1 MKIIVNDTLHGFEF
15 SEKKELSDISA
26 TAYIGKHKKSGC
38 EIIFLDREDV
48 NKTFLISFATI
59 PEDDTGVFH
68 ILEHSVLCGS
78 ERYPVKEPFV
88 ELLKGSLSTFLNAM
102 TYNDKTVYPVSS
114 KCDRDFLGLVS
125 VYLDAVLHPRML
137 KEERIFRQEGWHY
150 EYDGSSLSY
159 NGVVYNEMK
168 GAYSSAD
175 DVANERLMKMLYP
188 DTCYSKD
195 SGGNPDAIPTLT
207 YEGFKAAHRRYY
219 HPSNAKIILDG
230 SVNLD
235 EILPLIDS
243 YLSEYDATDMG
254 VIISDQTVAPSSEA
268 SIEYEIAATESEE
281 GKERLILGYLTFGAD
296 ELEKNIAASIIRD
309 YLTGSNEAPLKK
321 ALLDT
326 GLCEDV
332 SMYELDGIKRYAT
345 VIDVRNVKEGA
356 FDKLTEI
363 VYDVIEGEISR
374 GLKRERLIASINS
387 LEYRLREADYGTYPK
402 GLMYSLSMLDTWL
415 YGLDPTMGFRFTEL
429 LHSMREHLKG
439 DFYEKT
445 LAEMIVN
452 NERQTLKL
460 HPSKTLAERRK
471 DEEEKELK
479 RIKDALSEREL
490 DAILEGA
497 RALTEW
503 QSAEN
508 TPEALATLPKL
519 TLDDISTEPEIPKT
533 DVLTYGEAT
542 LLYHHVP
549 TAGIIYSS
557 LVFDASDLTPTELY
571 DLNLATS
578 LMLNVKTENYDT
590 LTLQE
595 RIKTYLGLLAPQ
607 VTQYRS
613 ESGSPI
619 PALTVKAHALTQ
631 NKRELCSLVS
641 EVVYTSDLTDK
652 AAIKKILSQTKIALE
667 ESFIS
672 AGHSLAMGRADAHVS
687 AISAIEEYLGGYE
700 AYKITKSYEE
710 NFDEIS
716 DALIERM
723 TSLLSRTLVRE
734 RLTVNLACP
743 YDEELFTSLVNIA
756 KEGGAPAGECKIK
769 PLPPEN
775 EAIVIPSR
783 VAYAAASNWLSAFG
797 GEFHGSSQVARA
809 ILNFEHLWSSIR
821 VRGGAYGAGVMMRKT
836 GRVSFYSYRD
846 PKPRKSFDVY
856 RECADFLRSY
866 ANECEDLTSLII
878 GAVGNFAPLFTP
890 RLTAE
895 LSLARYFAKTTYESE
910 KRILEE
916 LIGTTTDDLLRI
928 ADTIEAAVNGA
939 TLCLVGSAEH
949 AAECS
954 DIITKTLEL

>member
-1 MKIIVNDTLHGFEF
+1 MKINANDTLHGFEF
-15 SEKKELSDISA
+15 FKKEELSDISA
-26 TAYIGKHKKSGC
+26 TAFIGKHKKSGA
-38 EIIFLDREDV
+38 EILFLDREDT

-78 ERYPVKEPFV
+78 DKYPVKEPFV

-125 VYLDAVLHPRML
+125 VYLDAVLHPKML
-137 KEERIFRQEGWHY
+137 KEENVFRQEGWHY
-150 EYDGSSLSY
+150 EYDGEALSY

-168 GAYSSAD
+168 GAYSSVD
-175 DVANERLMKMLYP
+175 DLANERLMKMLYP

-243 YLSEYDATDMG
+243 YLSEYDATDLN
-254 VIISDQTVAPSSEA
+254 VTIADQAVTPSSTED
-268 SIEYEIAATESEE
+268 IEYEIAATESEE

-345 VIDVRNVKEGA
+345 VIDIRNVKESA
-356 FDKLTEI
+356 FDRLTSVVNE
-363 VYDVIEGEISR
+363 VIDGEISR

-415 YGLDPTMGFRFTEL
+415 YGLDPTSGFRFTEIL
-429 LHSMREHLKG
+429 RTMREHLNG
-439 DFYEKT
+439 DFYETT
-445 LAEMIVN
+445 LREMITD
-452 NERQTLKL
+452 NERQTLRL

-471 DEEEKELK
+471 AEE
-479 RIKDALSEREL
+479 EREL
-490 DAILEGA
+490 KKIKDSLTEAELNAISESA
-497 RALTEW
+497 KALTEW

-508 TPEALATLPKL
+508 TPEALATLPRL
-519 TLDDISTEPEIPKT
+519 TLDDISREPEIPKT
-533 DVLTYGEAT
+533 DILTYGEAG

-557 LVFDASDLTPTELY
+557 LVFDASDLSPTELY
-571 DLNLATS
+571 DLNLATA

-613 ESGSPI
+613 ESGTPI
-619 PALTVKAHALTQ
+619 PVLTVKAHALSQ
-631 NKRELCSLVS
+631 NATELCSLVG
-641 EVVYTSDLTDK
+641 EVIYTSDIADK

-687 AISAIEEYLGGYE
+687 AASAIEEYLGGYE

-710 NFDEIS
+710 NFDGIA

-723 TSLLSRTLVRE
+723 TALLSRTLVKE
-734 RLTVNLACP
+734 RLTVNLAGP
-743 YDEELFTSLVNIA
+743 YDEKLFTSLVDIA
-756 KEGGAPAGECKIK
+756 KTGGAPAGECNIQ
-769 PLPPEN
+769 PLPQEN

-783 VAYAAASNWLSAFG
+783 VAYAAASNWLQSFG

-809 ILNFEHLWSSIR
+809 ILNFEHLWNSIR

-846 PKPRKSFDVY
+846 PKPRRSFDVY

-866 ANECEDLTSLII
+866 VKECPDLTSLII
-878 GAVGNFAPLFTP
+878 GAVGNFAPLLTP

-910 KRILEE
+910 KKILEE
-916 LIGTTTDDLLRI
+916 LIGTTKEDILRI
-928 ADTIEAAVNGA
+928 ADQVECAVNGA
-939 TLCLVGSAEH
+939 TLCLVGGAEH
-949 AAECS
+949 AKECA

>member
-1 MKIIVNDTLHGFEF
+1 MKINVNDTLHGFEF
-15 SEKKELSDISA
+15 FRKEELSDISA

-38 EIIFLDREDV
+38 EILFLDREDV

-78 ERYPVKEPFV
+78 DKYPVKEPFV

-137 KEERIFRQEGWHY
+137 KEENIFRQEGWHY
-150 EYDGSSLSY
+150 EYDGEALSY

-168 GAYSSAD
+168 GAYSSVD
-175 DVANERLMKMLYP
+175 DLANERLMKMLYP

-207 YEGFKAAHRRYY
+207 YEGFKAAHSRYY
-219 HPSNAKIILDG
+219 HPSGAKIILDG

-254 VIISDQTVAPSSEA
+254 VTIADQTVTPSATED
-268 SIEYEIAATESEE
+268 IEYEIAPTESEE

-345 VIDVRNVKEGA
+345 VIDIRNVKDGA

-363 VYDVIEGEISR
+363 VYDVIEGEIKR

-415 YGLDPTMGFRFTEL
+415 YGLDPTSGFRFTEIL
-429 LHSMREHLKG
+429 RTMREHLKG
-439 DFYEKT
+439 DFYEAT
-445 LAEMIVN
+445 LREMITD
-452 NERQTLKL
+452 NERQTLRL
-460 HPSKTLAERRK
+460 HPSKTLAERRLAA
-471 DEEEKELK
+471 EREALK
-479 RIKDALSEREL
+479 KIKDSLTEAELERIAE
-490 DAILEGA
+490 DAKTLA
-497 RALTEW
+497 EW
-503 QSAEN
+503 QSSEN

-519 TLDDISTEPEIPKT
+519 TLADISAEPEIPKT
-533 DVLTYGEAT
+533 DLITYGDAT

-557 LVFDASDLTPTELY
+557 LVFDASDLSPTELY
-571 DLNLATS
+571 DLNLATA

-613 ESGSPI
+613 ESGTPI
-619 PALTVKAHALTQ
+619 PAVTVKAHALSQ
-631 NKRELCSLVS
+631 NSSELCALVG
-641 EVVYTSDLTDK
+641 EVIYTSDLTDK

-667 ESFIS
+667 EGFIS

-687 AISAIEEYLGGYE
+687 AVSAIEEYLGGFE
-700 AYKITKSYEE
+700 AYRITKSYEE

-723 TSLLSRTLVRE
+723 TDLLSRVLVKE
-734 RLTVNLACP
+734 RLTVNLAGP
-743 YDEELFTSLVNIA
+743 YDEELFSSLVDIA
-756 KEGGAPAGECKIK
+756 RAGGTPAGECKIQ
-769 PLPPEN
+769 PLPAEN

-783 VAYAAASNWLSAFG
+783 VAYAAASNQLSLFG
-797 GEFHGSSQVARA
+797 EKFHGSSQVARA

-821 VRGGAYGAGVMMRKT
+821 VRGGAYGAGVLMRKT

-846 PKPRKSFDVY
+846 PKPRRSFDVY

-866 ANECEDLTSLII
+866 VNECPDLTSLII
-878 GAVGNFAPLFTP
+878 GAVGNFAPLLTP

-910 KRILEE
+910 KKILEE
-916 LIGTTTDDLLRI
+916 LIGTTKEDLLRI
-928 ADTIEAAVNGA
+928 ADQIEKTVGSA
-939 TLCLVGSAEH
+939 TLCLVGNAEH
-949 AAECS
+949 AKECA

>member
-1 MKIIVNDTLHGFEF
+1 MKINVNETLHGFEF
-15 SEKKELSDISA
+15 NKKIELPDISA
-26 TAYIGKHKKSGC
+26 AAFVGRHKKSGC
-38 EIIFLDREDV
+38 EILFLDREDL

-78 ERYPVKEPFV
+78 DKYTVKEPFV

-114 KCDRDFLGLVS
+114 KCDRDFHGLVS

-137 KEERIFRQEGWHY
+137 KEQRIFLQEGWHY
-150 EYDGSSLSY
+150 EYDGEALSY

-168 GAYSSAD
+168 GAYSSVD
-175 DVANERLMKMLYP
+175 DLANARLMKMLYP

-207 YEGFKAAHRRYY
+207 YEGFKAAHKRYY

-243 YLSEYDATDMG
+243 YLSEYDKKDLG
-254 VIISDQTVAPSSEA
+254 VTISDQKTAPSAEA
-268 SIEYEIAATESEE
+268 SLEYEIAATESEE
-281 GKERLILGYLTFGAD
+281 GKDRLILGYLTFGAE

-309 YLTGSNEAPLKK
+309 YLNGSNEAPLKK

-332 SMYELDGIKRYAT
+332 SMYELDGIKRYST
-345 VIDVRNVKEGA
+345 VIDIRNVKAGA
-356 FDKLTEI
+356 FDALIDLTNK
-363 VYDVIEGEISR
+363 VIENELST

-387 LEYRLREADYGTYPK
+387 LEYRLREADYSTYPK

-429 LHSMREHLKG
+429 LTKMRGYLDT
-439 DFYEKT
+439 DFYENT
-445 LAEMIVN
+445 LREMILD

-460 HPSKTLAERRK
+460 HPSKTLAERRQAK
-471 DEEEKELK
+471 EALELK
-479 RIKDALSEREL
+479 RIKDSLTEAEL
-490 DAILEGA
+490 DSITQAA
-497 RALTEW
+497 RSLTEW

-508 TPEALATLPKL
+508 TPESLATLPKL
-519 TLDDISTEPEIPKT
+519 TLADISGEPEIPKT
-533 DVLTYGEAT
+533 DVIRYGDAT
-542 LLYHHVP
+542 LLYHHVS
-549 TAGIIYSS
+549 TSGIIYSS
-557 LVFDASDLTPTELY
+557 LVFDASDLSPTELY
-571 DLNLATS
+571 DLNLAS
-578 LMLNVKTENYDT
+578 ALMLNVKTENYDT

-607 VTQYRS
+607 ITQYRS
-613 ESGSPI
+613 ESGRPI
-619 PALTVKAHALTQ
+619 PAFVVKAHALTQ
-631 NKRELCSLVS
+631 NATELCELVG
-641 EVVYTSDLTDK
+641 EVIYTSDLADK

-672 AGHSLAMGRADAHVS
+672 AGHSLAMGRADAQIS
-687 AISAIEEYLGGYE
+687 AISAIEEYLSGYE
-700 AYKITKSYEE
+700 AYRITKSYEE
-710 NFDEIS
+710 NFDTIA

-723 TSLLSRTLVRE
+723 ISLAKRVLVKE
-734 RLTVNLACP
+734 RLTVNLAGP
-743 YDEELFTSLVNIA
+743 YDKELFCALTSIA
-756 KEGGAPAGECKIK
+756 KTGGAPAGECTIK
-769 PLPPEN
+769 PLPREN
-775 EAIVIPSR
+775 EAIIIPSR
-783 VAYAAASNWLSAFG
+783 VAYAATSSWISDFG
-797 GEFHGSSQVARA
+797 MEFHGSTLVARA
-809 ILNFEHLWSSIR
+809 ILNFEHLWNSIR
-821 VRGGAYGAGVMMRKT
+821 VRGGAYGAGILIRKT

-856 RECADFLRSY
+856 KESAEFLRAY
-866 ANECEDLTSLII
+866 AHDCEDLTSLII
-878 GAVGNFAPLFTP
+878 GAVGSYTPLLTP

-895 LSLARYFAKTTYESE
+895 LSLARYFSKTTYESE

-916 LIGTTTDDLLRI
+916 LIGTTKEDLLRV
-928 ADTIEAAVNGA
+928 ADMIELVANGGA
-939 TLCLVGSAEH
+939 ICLVGSAEH
-949 AAECS
+949 AKECS
-954 DIITKTLEL
+954 DIITKTLG

>member
-1 MKIIVNDTLHGFEF
+1 MKINVNDTLHGFEF
-15 SEKKELSDISA
+15 SRKEELSDISA
-26 TAYIGKHKKSGC
+26 TAFIGKHKKSGC
-38 EIIFLDREDV
+38 EILFLDREDV

-78 ERYPVKEPFV
+78 DKYPVKEPFV

-114 KCDRDFLGLVS
+114 KCDRDFHGLVS

-137 KEERIFRQEGWHY
+137 KEESIFRQEGWHY
-150 EYDGSSLSY
+150 EYDGEALSY

-168 GAYSSAD
+168 GAYSSVD
-175 DVANERLMKMLYP
+175 DLANERLMKMLYP

-207 YEGFKAAHRRYY
+207 YEGFKAAHRRFY

-243 YLSEYDATDMG
+243 YLSEYERTDLN
-254 VIISDQTVAPSSEA
+254 VTIADQPTVPSSEA
-268 SIEYEIAATESEE
+268 SIEYEIAATECEE

-296 ELEKNIAASIIRD
+296 ELEKNVAASIIRD

-326 GLCEDV
+326 GLCEDA
-332 SMYELDGIKRYAT
+332 SMYELDGIKRCST
-345 VIDVRNVKEGA
+345 VIDIRNVKDGA
-356 FDKLTEI
+356 FDKLI
-363 VYDVIEGEISR
+363 SVVNDVIDSEISA

-415 YGLDPTMGFRFTEL
+415 YGLDPTMGFHFTEL
-429 LHSMREHLKG
+429 LTKMREHLNT
-439 DFYEKT
+439 DFYEAT
-445 LAEMIVN
+445 LREMIAD

-460 HPSKTLAERRK
+460 HPSKTLAERRRA
-471 DEEEKELK
+471 EECAALK
-479 RIKDALSEREL
+479 RIKDSLTEGEL
-490 DAILEGA
+490 QTIADNA

-503 QSAEN
+503 QSSEN
-508 TPEALATLPKL
+508 TPEALATLPRL
-519 TLDDISTEPEIPKT
+519 TLADISTEPEIPRT
-533 DVLTYGEAT
+533 DTHSYGEAT

-557 LVFDASDLTPTELY
+557 LVFDASDLTPGELY
-571 DLNLATS
+571 DLNLATA
-578 LMLNVKTENYDT
+578 LMLNVKTESYDT
-590 LTLQE
+590 LALQE

-613 ESGSPI
+613 ESGAPI
-619 PALTVKAHALTQ
+619 PAITVKAHALSQ
-631 NKRELCSLVS
+631 NKDELCSLVR
-641 EVVYTSDLTDK
+641 EVIYTSDISDK

-672 AGHSLAMGRADAHVS
+672 AGHSLAMGRADAHVN
-687 AISAIEEYLGGYE
+687 ATSAIEEYLGGYE
-700 AYKITKSYEE
+700 AYKITRSYEE

-716 DALIERM
+716 DGLIERM
-723 TSLLSRTLVRE
+723 TSLLSRTLVKE
-734 RLTVNLACP
+734 RLTVSLAGP
-743 YDEELFTSLVNIA
+743 YDEELFASLVDIA
-756 KEGGAPAGECKIK
+756 RIGGTPAGECKIR
-769 PLPPEN
+769 PLAPEN

-783 VAYAAASNWLSAFG
+783 VAYAAASSCLSDFG
-797 GEFHGSSQVARA
+797 AKFHGSSQVARA

-878 GAVGNFAPLFTP
+878 GAVGSFTPLLTP

-895 LSLARYFAKTTYESE
+895 LSVARYFAKTTYESE
-910 KRILEE
+910 KKILEE
-916 LIGTTTDDLLRI
+916 LIGTTKDDLLSI
-928 ADTIEAAVNGA
+928 ADQVEAAVNGA
-939 TLCLVGSAEH
+939 TLCLVGGAEH